1 MPTWRG
7 DGREIFYLS
16 PDHNTLF
23 AAEVIASGED
33 FEVTKVQS
41 LFTTQAVAGVGY
53 PYDVS
58 ADGNR
63 FLFVTG
69 VEETSS
75 PLTLVVNWTAHLAR

>member
-1 MPTWRG
+1 MPTWRR

-16 PDHNTLF
+16 PDHHTLF
-23 AAEVIASGED
+23 AAEVIEGGDD
-33 FEVTKVQS
+33 FPVTKVQS
-41 LFTTQAVAGVGY
+41 LFTTQAVAGV
-53 PYDVS
+53 DIHMTFQLT
-58 ADGNR
+58 ANR

>member
-1 MPTWRG
+1 MPTWRR

-16 PDHNTLF
+16 PDHHTLF
-23 AAEVIASGED
+23 AAEVIASGDD
-33 FEVTKVQS
+33 FQVTKVQS